1 MRCDATPRAGEL
13 VLYTLSQDDAVYV
26 NARRV
31 APADVQDQVLE
42 ARWPVGAQAHVGT
55 TARDGMVQPA
65 LVVGV
70 HADGTVNLQ
79 VFLDGTDVLWARG
92 KRAASAESGAHP
104 GRWHR
109 NDDIHKIS
117 TES

>member
-1 MRCDATPRAGEL
+1 MTQLGEL
-13 VLYTLSQDDAVYV
+13 VLYTLSHDDALYV

-31 APADVQDQVLE
+31 TPADVQDHVLE
-42 ARWPVGAQAHVGT
+42 SRWPVGAQAHVGPA
-55 TARDGMVQPA
+55 ARDGMVQPA

-70 HADGTVNLQ
+70 HEDGTVNLQ
-79 VFLDGTDVLWARG
+79 VFLDGSDVLWARG

-117 TES
+117 TET

>member
-1 MRCDATPRAGEL
+1 MSCDTVAEVGEL
-13 VLYTLSQDDAVYV
+13 VLYTLSRDDAVYI

-31 APADVQDQVLE
+31 APAEVQDQVLE
-42 ARWPVGAQAHVGT
+42 ARWPVGAQAHVG
-55 TARDGMVQPA
+55 APALDGMVQPA

-70 HADGTVNLQ
+70 QADGTVNLQ

-109 NDDIHKIS
+109 NGDIHKIS
-117 TES
+117 TEN